1 MNKLYYGDNL
11 EILKKYIPD
20 ESVDLIYLDPPF
32 NSQRAYNVIFHDQ
45 TGKEPASQIQAFE
58 DTWTWGSDTQ
68 DAFDAIMEGKYPP
81 ELKDMMKA
89 FKDFMGTTNLMA
101 YLTMMAIRLVELRRV
116 LKETGSLYLHCD
128 PSASHYLKILLDQA
142 FDILNF
148 NNEIIWKRTF
158 AHGSSKR
165 YGPVHDVILFYRKGN
180 NCVWTYPV
188 IPHDT
193 NYVKEYYKHID
204 EKTGRKF
211 QAISLTGAG
220 KRKGDSGKPWKG
232 INPTLLGRHWAL
244 PGRLLKRLQIS
255 PELTTQQKLDQLD
268 SMDYIFWP
276 AKEKGTPRLKWYADE
291 LLGEAISDIWNDI
304 PPVSSKGKER
314 LGYPTQKPVS
324 LLERIIQASSNEGD
338 IVLDPFCGC
347 GTAVAAAEKLGRK
360 WIGIDITY
368 LAIALIKKRIVDHF
382 PDAKFE
388 IVGEPKSAEDA
399 KQLFLQSPFQFESW
413 AVSLLEGQPYKSAG
427 GGDTGIDGLLYFKDY
442 KEKHHKIIIEVKGG
456 GYNPKDVR
464 ALKAV
469 IKRESA
475 PLGVLLALKKPT
487 KGMLTEAAE
496 AGKWQMPGSKRSF
509 PVIQIVTIEN
519 FLTGKR
525 PELPDTS
532 GTLKKAKRQKRD
544 TEENQDM
551 FE

>member
-1 MNKLYYGDNL
+1 LNKLYYGDNL
-11 EILKKYIPD
+11 EILKKYIAD

-58 DTWTWGSDTQ
+58 DTWTWGPDTE
-68 DAFDAIMEGKYPP
+68 DAFDAIMQGKYPL

-89 FKDFMGTTNLMA
+89 FREFMDSTNLMA

-128 PSASHYLKILLDQA
+128 PTASHYLKMLLDYV
-142 FDILNF
+142 FGIENF
-148 NNEIIWKRTF
+148 MNEIIWRRTIGATSIANRF
-158 AHGSSKR
+158 RTQTDTILAYSKSNKHTFNEQFTKGHLTESEIKKKFPYVDR
-165 YGPVHDVILFYRKGN
+165 VRGPYCTDNLANPDYRPNLIYEYKGYKPPRKG
-180 NCVWTYPV
+180 W
-188 IPHDT
+188 
-193 NYVKEYYKHID
+193 
-204 EKTGRKF
+204 
-211 QAISLTGAG
+211 AISLE
-220 KRKGDSGKPWKG
+220 KMKQWDRE
-232 INPTLLGRHWAL
+232 
-244 PGRLLKRLQIS
+244 GRLHFPEKKSDRIRRKRFLSEWQGA
-255 PELTTQQKLDQLD
+255 PVQNLWT
-268 SMDYIFWP
+268 
-276 AKEKGTPRLKWYADE
+276 
-291 LLGEAISDIWNDI
+291 DI
-304 PPVSSKGKER
+304 PPLQSQSKER
-314 LGYPTQKPVS
+314 LGFPTQKPLA
-324 LLERIIQASSNEGD
+324 LLERIVLSSSNEGQTL
-338 IVLDPFCGC
+338 LDPFCGC

-368 LAIALIKKRIVDHF
+368 LAIALIKKRIMDHF
-382 PDAKFE
+382 PDGKFE

-413 AVSLLEGQPYKSAG
+413 AVSLLGGQPYKSAG

-442 KEKHHKIIIEVKGG
+442 ENKHHKIIIEVKGG

-469 IKRESA
+469 IKREGA
-475 PLGVLLALKKPT
+475 PMGVLLALNKPT

-496 AGKWQMPGSKRSF
+496 AGKWTMPGSKRSF
-509 PVIQIVTIEN
+509 PVIQIVTIED
-519 FLTGKR
+519 FLAGKR

-544 TEENQDM
+544 TEENRNLFGQ
-551 FE
+551 E